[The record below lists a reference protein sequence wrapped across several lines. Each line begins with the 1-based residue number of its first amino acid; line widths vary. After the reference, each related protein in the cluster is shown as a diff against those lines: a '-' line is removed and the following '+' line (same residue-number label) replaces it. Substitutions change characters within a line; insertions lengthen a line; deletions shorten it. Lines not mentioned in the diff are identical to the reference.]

1 LKISD
6 NKKIALFFFIF
17 SIGLILTFIV
27 LDILFYSY
35 NIKQKLMNN
44 AVETVK
50 IKESFLINTINKP
63 KNILLSIRKSKN
75 FISYLDNQNSD
86 KKNMN
91 DIFFILTNQDKNIM
105 QLRFLDKNG
114 KERLRVDRDN
124 LNKKPILVLD
134 DKLQDK
140 SSRYYFQDSKDKK
153 AEKVWF
159 SNLDLNIERGKIEI
173 PYKPTIRLM
182 LPIYK
187 NNVFSGVLVINY
199 HMKSILNELVKSSF
213 YDIILLDELGFPL
226 IHYNK
231 EKNWSFYKKKI
242 TISNEYKTDFDQI
255 LSTDFLIKNDFI
267 SNKLSLDLP
276 KKLILILKLKNTYLN
291 EYKNDRLWHY
301 LVVGIIVL
309 ILSMIMSIFFTKQ
322 LKKFFVILKDARVLN
337 KLLNKKVKNKTQELY
352 EKQKQ
357 YQNILQTI
365 NDFIWEVDIDGKYI
379 YASPQVEKILGY
391 KPEDVLGKTPFD
403 FMPDDESEKLKLI
416 FDDIMKNR
424 KSILLLKN
432 KNVHKNGEFVY
443 LETSGNPI
451 FDKQN
456 RLIGYRGTDRDI
468 TSKIKIQEKLKQN
481 HIKIKELNKDLES
494 KISEEVKKNHE
505 KDAQIF
511 AQSKMAA
518 MGDMIANIAHQW
530 RQPLSTISTTASGL
544 KLNYEYEMLDNK
556 SIPEEMNRIVKQTKY
571 LSNTIDTFMS
581 FLKDNRELKKEN
593 LKLIISNTLQ
603 ILKSSL
609 DNNFIK
615 VNHNLEEIKSFEIE
629 TIPSELQE
637 AIINIINNS
646 KDAITEN
653 KIKDGL
659 ISINIKIQ
667 EDKIFIAIEDNGG
680 GIPNKIIRRVF
691 EPYFTTKYKSQGTGL
706 GLHMVYRVITESL
719 NGSISVENSL
729 NGAMFTIILPRKL
742 TT

>member
-1 LKISD
+1 MKIND

-44 AVETVK
+44 AVKNVK
-50 IKESFLINTINKP
+50 TKESFLINTINKP
-63 KNILLSIRKSKN
+63 KSILLSIRKSKN
-75 FISYLDNQNSD
+75 FNSYLSNQNLH

-91 DIFFILTNQDKNIM
+91 DIFFILTNQDENIM
-105 QLRFLDKNG
+105 QLRFLGKNG
-114 KERLRVDRDN
+114 KERLRIDRDN

-140 SSRYYFQDSKDKK
+140 SSRYYFQDSKGKK
-153 AEKVWF
+153 EEKVWF

-213 YDIILLDELGFPL
+213 YDMVLLDDLGFPL
-226 IHYNK
+226 IHYNV
-231 EKNWSFYKKKI
+231 EKNWSFYKKK
-242 TISNEYKTDFDQI
+242 TNISNEYKTSFSQI
-255 LSTDFLIKNDFI
+255 LSSDFLIKTDFI

-276 KKLILILKLKNTYLN
+276 NKLILILKLKNTYLN
-291 EYKNDRLWHY
+291 EYKYDRLWHY

-322 LKKFFVILKDARVLN
+322 LKKFFVILKDVRVLN

-357 YQNILQTI
+357 YQDILQTI
-365 NDFIWEVDIDGKYI
+365 NDFIWEVDIAGKYI

-391 KPEDVLGKTPFD
+391 KPEEVIGKTPFD
-403 FMPDDESEKLKLI
+403 FMSDDESEKIKLV

-451 FDKQN
+451 FDEHN

-468 TSKIKIQEKLKQN
+468 TPKIKIQEKLKQN

-494 KISEEVKKNHE
+494 KINEEVKKNHE

-544 KLNYEYEMLDNK
+544 KLNYEYQMLDNK
-556 SIPEEMNRIVKQTKY
+556 SIPEEMTRIVKQTKY

-609 DNNFIK
+609 DNNFIE
-615 VNHNLEEIKSFEIE
+615 VNHNLEEIKSLEIE

-646 KDAITEN
+646 KDAINDN
-653 KIKDGL
+653 KIKNGL
-659 ISINIKIQ
+659 ISINIKTQ
-667 EDKIFIAIEDNGG
+667 ADKIVIIIEDNGG
-680 GIPNKIIRRVF
+680 GIPENIIRRVF
-691 EPYFTTKYKSQGTGL
+691 EPYFTTKHKSQGTGL

-719 NGSISVENSL
+719 HGSISVKNSL
-729 NGAMFTIILPRKL
+729 KGAIFKLVLPRKL
-742 TT
+742 NT